1 MGLAPPQRRPVG
13 ITDRGLG
20 GTPQVTANNE
30 ARADQMFAGDM
41 GELDS
46 VRGHEIDGHLC
57 FPVVCG
63 DGYVG
68 VLGAPTPAE
77 DRADLE
83 RRLAVVAT
91 LVGLAARNMHL
102 LTEIEEHGVYDGL
115 TRCFNRTHGMKLLVA
130 ELKRAKRARTDFSLV
145 MFDLDFFKSVNDEYG
160 HLCGD
165 ALLAAVGKRLTTLF
179 RNSDIRVRYGGEEFM
194 ILLPDTNLFMKS
206 VSCGTSLKCAKHEDI
221 SVRTRAL
228 SLRSMGLRSL
238 LAAEGGPG
246 GMARWSGA
254 CHMTMSP
261 GCRVPGRRSAIFEAV
276 RYGGEELPPKQI
288 GGDAGFE
295 TRGGRH
301 PRSAPPR
308 DATRAAAT
316 SGRSCSDGRTG
327 FFNGQAEGPHGAPD
341 RRHTRGRGE
350 GVLQLSQRAI
360 RVRRSRPRCV
370 GAAQM
375 DARRHLAVAGFK
387 SRTRSRGGPH
397 RPPSSRH
404 RCRGRPAPAQIH
416 RIGTHRSS
424 CIGARRST
432 TTAPGSTRPI

>member
-1 MGLAPPQRRPVG
+1 MARRHNLVLLTGGCIALVMMFRQPILSLVQFGLEIEARSGLAVIPGLVAIAAAGLGHYALKRVHRISTRRLAGETSRFVTLSHGLTEATG
-13 ITDRGLG
+13 IGHLRELLRQHLADVAGAEGAWALLRPNGGPWESLTGGLG

-68 VLGAPTPAE
+68 VLGAPMPAE

-194 ILLPDTNLFMKS
+194 ILLPDTNLDGAANVAEIARREIGAVAVDWKGQQIS
-206 VSCGTSLKCAKHEDI
+206 RTASAGVA
-221 SVRTRAL
+221 SVRKGDLDGNDTIARADTAL
-228 SLRSMGLRSL
+228 YRAKDTGRNRVCVDGRSEPDDRSVGEGSEPQAV
-238 LAAEGGPG
+238 AA
-246 GMARWSGA
+246 AA
-254 CHMTMSP
+254 
-261 GCRVPGRRSAIFEAV
+261 GRRRETQAI
-276 RYGGEELPPKQI
+276 
-288 GGDAGFE
+288 
-295 TRGGRH
+295 
-301 PRSAPPR
+301 S
-308 DATRAAAT
+308 
-316 SGRSCSDGRTG
+316 
-327 FFNGQAEGPHGAPD
+327 
-341 RRHTRGRGE
+341 
-350 GVLQLSQRAI
+350 
-360 RVRRSRPRCV
+360 
-370 GAAQM
+370 
-375 DARRHLAVAGFK
+375 
-387 SRTRSRGGPH
+387 
-397 RPPSSRH
+397 
-404 RCRGRPAPAQIH
+404 
-416 RIGTHRSS
+416 
-424 CIGARRST
+424 
-432 TTAPGSTRPI
+432 